1 MTRIWRSPENVTA
14 PDLNALEAALDAT
27 EAGVAQSAG
36 DLFTGDGPEVLA
48 RLPIGS
54 NGQALMVVSG
64 VPVWAPAPQPD
75 STEDLALPRWWAPTE
90 AYR

>member
-1 MTRIWRSPENVTA
+1 MTYVWRSPENVTA
-14 PDLNALEAALDAT
+14 ADLNAIEGALDAT

-36 DLFTGDGPEVLA
+36 DLFTGFGPGALA

-54 NGQALMVVSG
+54 SGQALTVVSG
-64 VPVWAPAPQPD
+64 APAWAAAPQPD
-75 STEDLALPRWWAPTE
+75 PSEDLALPRWWAPTE

>member
-14 PDLNALEAALDAT
+14 PDLTALEAAIGAT
-27 EAGVAQSAG
+27 EAGVAQAAG
-36 DLFTGDGPEVLA
+36 DLIVGAAPGTLA

-54 NGQALMVVSG
+54 SGQALTVVSG
-64 VPVWAPAPQPD
+64 TPAWTAPPQPD
-75 STEDLALPRWWAPTE
+75 RTEDLALPAWWAPTE